1 MEDRFLLF
9 LLAHE
14 FSPITL
20 SPTARWL
27 LLQIIQMYGGQEFC
41 LTTAMTA
48 KEFVFH
54 EKKLQTTLNELQEH
68 QTIIQRT
75 DDKSGKAFVKLDIE
89 MFSVRGS
96 LKTTSHFDIERWF
109 TKLMNHDLP
118 LKALFFHLVDTRL
131 HDFYVHH
138 LQHVKPI
145 LSGKI
150 DFKTALVLMVLIR
163 HSNQFGITNK
173 CGIHKLKHKTGLSK
187 DAIFRCIKKLKQQG
201 IVRTRVDGTQSSAIV
216 RVSNPFFVLNLSHEI
231 WGDKAR
237 YGCFFIIKYPQPHS
251 FEVQK
256 IGRLIQLFE
265 KYKTDIK
272 TDHHIA
278 FASLIKKIPTQLSDH
293 LCHRAIPKNDDQ
305 PKLSQEDLV
314 SNLLNLYV
322 AINEDVW
329 LKEFVSYVET
339 ETQSLQLN
347 GDLSSCALFQCY
359 LEQWCTELSY
369 VKNRYERLLVG
380 LEFLDSESIQ
390 KLEGTLRLNS
400 FLSLLDSD
408 RNKSVD
414 GKELKNLFHH
424 IWLVGLLITLIAN
437 NQLYPFLVFQDN
449 LKNLKPY
456 SILPRSSQQ
465 QNYSC
470 IFMVD
475 PTLQANQFFLLDNTN
490 DVQFESQKQTIK
502 ERILSFD
509 NSPSL
514 QQLKDFGLLP
524 KESMSIDHL
533 VFIEKSSVTLA

>member
-96 LKTTSHFDIERWF
+96 LKTTSHFHIERWF

-390 KLEGTLRLNS
+390 KLESTLRLNS